1 MNRKSKIRDALLVGI
16 ATVILVKV
24 NF

>member
-16 ATVILVKV
+16 AVEFFII
-24 NF
+24 